1 VQQAPNR
8 NVRTIMILAIVGVLV
23 VAVVSVG
30 ITLALTKDDGK
41 SQTATPFQAPAPLP
55 VATSS
60 VPAPSVPTNARQNI
74 EKQIRETAGFGGVTP
89 GTDDVNFALTKITV
103 DGRCTEP
110 YAQKSQ
116 NGHLI
121 FLEMSVS
128 TSPTMDRTYA
138 SYVINPNNFS
148 IIGPDGITQTGE
160 SLASMSAYTCLS
172 ESKQIPSTLAPG
184 QKYLGTIVLD
194 SRYTS
199 GALVLAPGGGFS
211 NGNGWEWKLGNG
223 A

>member
-1 VQQAPNR
+1 VTSEPSTDPEPIQHPQSPPPVQQAPNR

-89 GTDDVNFALTKITV
+89 A
-103 DGRCTEP
+103 
-110 YAQKSQ
+110 
-116 NGHLI
+116 
-121 FLEMSVS
+121 
-128 TSPTMDRTYA
+128 PTT
-138 SYVINPNNFS
+138 
-148 IIGPDGITQTGE
+148 
-160 SLASMSAYTCLS
+160 
-172 ESKQIPSTLAPG
+172 
-184 QKYLGTIVLD
+184 
-194 SRYTS
+194 
-199 GALVLAPGGGFS
+199 
-211 NGNGWEWKLGNG
+211 
-223 A
+223 